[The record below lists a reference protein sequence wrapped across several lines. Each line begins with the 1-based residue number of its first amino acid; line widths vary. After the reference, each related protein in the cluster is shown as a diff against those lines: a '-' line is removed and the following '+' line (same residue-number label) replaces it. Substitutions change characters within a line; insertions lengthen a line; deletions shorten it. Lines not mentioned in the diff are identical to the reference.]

1 MVEDPFFKIVYVNI
15 KFHLVSKSPVFHSRH
30 QSTTCMLLVEPH
42 GTTSCAIVNVLICV
56 DIQEVED
63 PALEAVTEESSD
75 GRKQ

>member
-1 MVEDPFFKIVYVNI
+1 
-15 KFHLVSKSPVFHSRH
+15 
-30 QSTTCMLLVEPH
+30 MLLVEPH

-63 PALEAVTEESSD
+63 PALEAVTEESSHGRKQSRKKAMTEESND